1 MLLSLSVYLYV
12 ARLRQNKYQLS
23 LTDPRPIDACYP
35 RPSSAAI
42 SPMNQ
47 EVDFLFLSQE
57 CNERK
62 FTEAPGDSVVD
73 HRRRECRAHEL
84 RSCFHCRRSRQL
96 MLFDSTRR
104 TSLSIHFTHSTHHR
118 RPIAYLSEHCVPV
131 LSADTRRHLRSAN
144 RHLYLPYPNLCF
156 VCMGLV
162 A

>member
-1 MLLSLSVYLYV
+1 LRTAILRLPFTSVCATDAMLLSLSVYLYV

-47 EVDFLFLSQE
+47 EVYFLFLSQE
-57 CNERK
+57 CNEIK

-104 TSLSIHFTHSTHHR
+104 TSLSIHFTYSTHHR
-118 RPIAYLSEHCVPV
+118 RPRPIC
-131 LSADTRRHLRSAN
+131 RSTAS
-144 RHLYLPYPNLCF
+144 RS
-156 VCMGLV
+156 
-162 A
+162 